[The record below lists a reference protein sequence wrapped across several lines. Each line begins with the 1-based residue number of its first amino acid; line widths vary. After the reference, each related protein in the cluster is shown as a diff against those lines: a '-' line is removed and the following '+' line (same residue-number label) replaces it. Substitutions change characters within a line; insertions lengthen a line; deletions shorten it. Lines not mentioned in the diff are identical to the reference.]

1 MAHGSGWIREVR
13 AEDLADVATIYRH
26 YVLNTRVTFDESPPA
41 LQDWRDRAAGLAER
55 GLPFLV
61 AELDGAVVGYAY
73 AAPWKPKPAY
83 RHTVENSIYLAPG
96 QAGRGL
102 GTRLLTELLK
112 ECARSGVHQV
122 IAVIA
127 DSGTE
132 SSVALHLRH
141 GFTEVGRLR
150 RVGHKHGRWI
160 DTRLF
165 QYEVADATALP
176 GVERTEG
183 VSARHIPE

>member
-1 MAHGSGWIREVR
+1 MPQACVRVR
-13 AEDLADVATIYRH
+13 AVRTEDLAAVAGIYRH
-26 YVLNTRVTFDESPPA
+26 YVLHTRVTFDEVPPTPR
-41 LQDWRDRAAGLAER
+41 DWQERAADLTRR

-83 RHTVENSIYLAPG
+83 RHTVENSVYLAPDRT
-96 QAGRGL
+96 GRGL
-102 GTRLLTELLK
+102 GGRLLAELLE
-112 ECARSGVHQV
+112 ECARCGVHQV
-122 IAVIA
+122 VAVIA

-132 SSVALHLRH
+132 SSAALHLRH

-150 RVGHKHGRWI
+150 RVGRKHGRWI

-165 QYEVADATALP
+165 QCAIGVDAMEEQ
-176 GVERTEG
+176 V
-183 VSARHIPE
+183 